1 MSKTVSYTNVHLS
14 YTADLQGLRQAKSDM
29 AAMNRVTK
37 QAQTDTQKYEEH
49 VVKLNRLLH
58 NGKISQEQYNQALA
72 AAKTRFQNAEKAAA
86 GYANTLKGI
95 AGIAGSAGL
104 GAGAGGLGLIA
115 SGGPLAA
122 AGLTAAG
129 ATYAAMS
136 STKAFMD
143 LRSTLVRLEVI
154 LGDAKR
160 ANDMFQ
166 EMRALAAVSPLETKD
181 FTDAAAFLLQ
191 NSVAAEE
198 LMGTLRR
205 LSDVSAGN
213 SEVFS
218 RMAYAYGQVMNM
230 SRLTGQENRQLINAG
245 FNPLSE
251 ISRTTGESME
261 NLAKRMEAGAISA
274 REVAD
279 AFKSATEAGGRFYQM
294 NERMG
299 EELSAKVAQLRDEWT
314 KLKETVGETLA
325 EPAGGLLGFIRTR
338 IQEFQVGV
346 QTLQPSELMR
356 AFNRGGG
363 DREFVFR
370 AQGRIQGMK
379 SGFMDPL
386 TQKEMSNA
394 EREHKALVAELEK
407 KTASDSIK
415 FFTVTAK
422 AISDGVVGQMD
433 GAMKS
438 AAEINKQV
446 QQAADAMREHSTD
459 IVRNDIKRRA
469 GALEDIKK
477 LEKQLLELKPMQGDI
492 RTDLP
497 AAVEYGTREAY
508 RVITDAQKMADD
520 AHLKKLEEQ
529 RVLQQKQNDILME
542 IRDKQKVMG
551 IVK

>member
-49 VVKLNRLLH
+49 VVKVNRLLH
-58 NGKISQEQYNQALA
+58 NGKISQEQYNQALNA
-72 AAKTRFQNAEKAAA
+72 ARTRFQNAEKAAA

-115 SGGPLAA
+115 AGGPLAA

-129 ATYAAMS
+129 AAYAATS

-154 LGDAKR
+154 IGDAQR
-160 ANDMFQ
+160 ANEMFQ

-181 FTDAAAFLLQ
+181 FTEAAAFLLQ

-198 LMGTLRR
+198 LMETLRR

-213 SEVFS
+213 SEVFG

-230 SRLTGQENRQLINAG
+230 TRLTGQENRQLINAG
-245 FNPLSE
+245 FNPLAE
-251 ISRTTGESME
+251 ISRTTGESMQD
-261 NLAKRMEAGAISA
+261 LAKRMEAGAVSA
-274 REVAD
+274 REVTE

-314 KLKETVGETLA
+314 KLKETVGESLA
-325 EPAGGLLGFIRTR
+325 EPAGGLLGFVRQR
-338 IQEFQVGV
+338 IEDFQTGV
-346 QTLQPSELMR
+346 RVLQPSELMR
-356 AFNRGGG
+356 AFNKGAG
-363 DREFVFR
+363 DREFLFR
-370 AQGRIQGMK
+370 AQGRIEGMK

-386 TQKEMSNA
+386 TEKEKQNA

-407 KTASDSIK
+407 RTALDSIK

-422 AISDGVVGQMD
+422 AISEGVAGQMD

-438 AAEINKQV
+438 AAGIHEQLSEAGKVIAGHSHEITQHNV
-446 QQAADAMREHSTD
+446 
-459 IVRNDIKRRA
+459 KRRA
-469 GALEDIKK
+469 EALKDIESLNKK
-477 LEKQLLELKPMQGDI
+477 MAELVPQKDAI
-492 RTDLP
+492 VTDLP
-497 AAVEYGTREAY
+497 AAVELGTREAY
-508 RVITDAQKMADD
+508 KLITDSQKTADEK
-520 AHLKKLEEQ
+520 ALKKMDEQ
-529 RVLQQKQNDILME
+529 KELQKQQNAILGQ
-542 IRDKQKVMG
+542 IRDKQAIMG
-551 IVK
+551 IMK